1 LALALPSSILVD
13 VEHAHH
19 DLQPPTPASMSQ
31 REAYQFPSSTSGQIY
46 GYDAAAT
53 PAPKVAYICGDCA
66 AKVYLDKEDKIRCSQ
81 CGHRVLYKERTKRRA
96 QADIKS
102 RLR

>member
-1 LALALPSSILVD
+1 
-13 VEHAHH
+13 
-19 DLQPPTPASMSQ
+19 MSQ